1 MPPSVAGE
9 RGNLPDPVVPP
20 DVYDEQYYETCCGG
34 FEEWHASQGAQ
45 AAGIYHY
52 ALERAGFKP
61 GEVLVDVG
69 SGRGELLALAV
80 KKGASRAVGIEYA
93 EAAVR
98 LAQKTLAAQGAEAAE
113 AIAGDARDLPV
124 EDEMADL
131 VTMLDVVEHLAP
143 PELDAA
149 LREALRVL
157 KPGGRLLVHTF
168 PSRTLYDVTYRFQ
181 RNVKPW
187 RRRTWPADPRL
198 DVERLMHVNEQTVPG
213 LGAALKAAGF
223 VEVKSEPGTWVY
235 DDFVPTERA
244 KRLYHVLARM
254 GSLSR
259 FGVANMWAEGRKP

>member
-1 MPPSVAGE
+1 MPPPVAGD
-9 RGNLPDPVVPP
+9 RRNLPDPVVPP

-34 FEEWHASQGAQ
+34 YEEWKASHGAQ

-52 ALERAGFKP
+52 ALGRAGFQP

-80 KKGASRAVGIEYA
+80 KAGASRAVGIEYA

-113 AIAGDARDLPV
+113 AIAGDARDLPL
-124 EDEMADL
+124 EDGMADL

-143 PELDAA
+143 AELDAA
-149 LREALRVL
+149 LREAHRVL

-168 PSRTLYDVTYRFQ
+168 PSRTLYDTTYRFQ
-181 RNVKPW
+181 RNALPW

-213 LGAALKAAGF
+213 LGASLRAAGF
-223 VEVKSEPGTWVY
+223 IDVRSEPGDWVY
-235 DDFVPTERA
+235 DDFVPAERA
-244 KRLYHVLARM
+244 KRLYRRLAKV
-254 GSLSR
+254 GPLKR
-259 FGVANMWAEGRKP
+259 FGAANMWAEGRKA

>member
-1 MPPSVAGE
+1 VAGE
-9 RGNLPDPVVPP
+9 QDLPDPVVPP
-20 DVYDEQYYETCCGG
+20 DVYDEQYYQTCCGG
-34 FEEWHASQGAQ
+34 YEEWQASQGAQ

-52 ALERAGFKP
+52 ALDRAGFTP

-80 KKGASRAVGIEYA
+80 KSGAARAVGIEYA

-113 AIAGDARDLPV
+113 AIAGDARDLPL

-149 LREALRVL
+149 LREAHRVL
-157 KPGGRLLVHTF
+157 KAGGRLLVHTF
-168 PSRTLYDVTYRFQ
+168 PSRTVYDVTYRIQ
-181 RNVKPW
+181 RAWLPW
-187 RRRTWPADPRL
+187 RLRTWPADPRL

-213 LGAALKAAGF
+213 LGASLRAAGF
-223 VEVKSEPGTWVY
+223 VDVKSEPGEWVY
-235 DDFVPTERA
+235 DAFFPADRA
-244 KRLYHVLARM
+244 KRLYHRLAKLPA
-254 GSLSR
+254 LSR
-259 FGVANMWAEGRKP
+259 FGAANMWAEGRKG